1 MKRPAGVTIVA
12 VLILISAL
20 FNLAF
25 GVWMMLAPLGN
36 NPTITDFLGNAQE
49 IPSFYLVVNGL
60 LSVIL
65 GLLYLWL
72 MRRTLAGSESA
83 YVLITALSAINIFFG
98 LLRLPYGWGII
109 FVSAIILLMVN
120 SRSARAWFTRTA

>member
-1 MKRPAGVTIVA
+1 MNRPVGVTIVA
-12 VLILISAL
+12 VLIFISAL

-25 GVWMMLAPLGN
+25 GVWMMLAPIGN
-36 NPTITDFLGNAQE
+36 NPTVTDFLGNAQE
-49 IPSFYLVVNGL
+49 IPGFYLFVNGL
-60 LSVIL
+60 LSAIL

-72 MRRTLAGSESA
+72 MRLTLAGSETA
-83 YVLITALSAINIFFG
+83 YVLITVLSAINVFYG

-120 SRSARAWFTRTA
+120 TRMARQWFTRTA

>member
-72 MRRTLAGSESA
+72 MRRTLAGSETA